1 MMRQVVQ
8 IAPVAAL
15 LAIGMPAPGAT
26 AASVVPA
33 LQSDEAITLVG
44 EDRRRGGERG
54 HRSER
59 RGDRDRSD
67 RGDRERGA
75 RTFDRDDD
83 RDRRFR
89 RNRDGRDIW
98 YGFGPTYDDC
108 DWLRR
113 RARAEQSDYWWR
125 RYRQCVQ
132 RW

>member
-1 MMRQVVQ
+1 MIRQVVQ

-15 LAIGMPAPGAT
+15 LAIGMPASSAT
-26 AASVVPA
+26 AAGVVPG

-44 EDRRRGGERG
+44 ERRDRDRGERG

-75 RTFDRDDD
+75 RFHRDDD
-83 RDRRFR
+83 RDRRLR
-89 RNRDGRDIW
+89 RNRDGRDVW
-98 YGFGPTYDDC
+98 YGFRPYYEDC

-113 RARAEQSDYWWR
+113 RARVTQSDYWWR
-125 RYRQCVQ
+125 RYRACVQ

>member
-1 MMRQVVQ
+1 MIRQVVQ

-15 LAIGMPAPGAT
+15 LAIGMPGPSAK
-26 AASVVPA
+26 AAGVVPA
-33 LQSDEAITLVG
+33 LQSDQAITLVG
-44 EDRRRGGERG
+44 EERRRGGERG

-59 RGDRDRSD
+59 RGDRSD
-67 RGDRERGA
+67 RGDRDRGA
-75 RTFDRDDD
+75 RTFHRDDD

-89 RNRDGRDIW
+89 RNRDGRDVW

-108 DWLRR
+108 DGLRR
-113 RARAEQSDYWWR
+113 RARATQSDYWWR